1 MEKLVVRPTVGDP
14 NGFPFTRRI
23 DFRVELND
31 TYTLQDCKMTY
42 TVETAITGTFEL
54 PSVGAFDQLQR
65 HVRLTP
71 NPIESASNV
80 TVRLNNCEH
89 HHQDLAYPLLQSL
102 DGGDVD
108 EYAEAKARKY
118 YLDNPNSYLPGRR
131 RADHPVQIKGATIA
145 SIEPYIRIIGSTS
158 TTTLN
163 VEFNGEIFG
172 TILVG
177 TNSNNKITITDA
189 ATFRKYRS
197 EIDTSSVVVQGLTAS
212 YQLYFPV
219 ANPTFVHRVSHPL
232 KHPILSQP
240 MSLRYLSASFDTTPL
255 KLVEADNFDATT
267 RHCSTRILNPQLQFN
282 VLPRQTV
289 GTLTYPELRTRAEP
303 IDPATYPKYDPSA
316 VPPVNEWANLAT
328 GTTFTTSMKRIAQ
341 CIPGKLYVYLRS
353 EKYSGQDETSRTQW
367 GNRVNTRLAV
377 VTALTVKTPMRTYF
391 QDYDQHALYDM
402 SRQNGSAQLEKHFRS
417 TLGSLVIIDLVK
429 DMLLEGAYPFHYEV
443 TVTYRRPLDDDEGA
457 AVGHTFDGV
466 LVEDDE
472 WVLHVTEA
480 HRGELHINPDGR

>member
-1 MEKLVVRPTVGDP
+1 MEKLIVRPTVPDP
-14 NGFPFTRRI
+14 DGFPYTRRI
-23 DFRVELND
+23 EFRVEADD

-42 TVETAITGTFEL
+42 TVETDITGTFEL
-54 PSVGAFDQLQR
+54 PYVGAFEQLQR
-65 HVRLTP
+65 HLRLTP

-80 TVRLNNCEH
+80 HLRLNNCEH

-108 EYAEAKARKY
+108 EYAEVKARKY
-118 YLDNPNSYLPGRR
+118 YYDNPNSYLPGQR
-131 RADHPVQIKGATIA
+131 RADHPVQILGATIA

-158 TTTLN
+158 TTTHN

-172 TILVG
+172 TIAVAN
-177 TNSNNKITITDA
+177 NSNNKITITDA

-197 EIDTSSVVVQGLTAS
+197 EIDTASIEVDGLTAS

-219 ANPTFVHRVSHPL
+219 DNPTFVHRVSHPL

-255 KLVEADNFDATT
+255 KLVETDNFDAIRRTYK
-267 RHCSTRILNPQLQFN
+267 SRILNPQLQFN

-289 GTLTYPELRTRAEP
+289 GVLTYPELRTRAEP
-303 IDPATYPKYDPSA
+303 VATYPTPA
-316 VPPVNEWANLAT
+316 EWTTITAR
-328 GTTFTTSMKRIAQ
+328 GTTFTTSVKRIAQ

-353 EKYSGQDETSRTQW
+353 ERYSGEDQTSRDQW

-402 SRQNGSAQLEKHFRS
+402 SRENGSAQLEKHFRS
-417 TLGSLVIIDLVK
+417 TLGSLVIIDLAK
-429 DMLLEGAYPFHYEV
+429 DMLLEGPYPFHYEV

-457 AVGHTFDGV
+457 AVGHTFDGT
-466 LVEDDE
+466 LVTDDE

>member
-1 MEKLVVRPTVGDP
+1 MEKLIVRPTVPDP
-14 NGFPFTRRI
+14 DGFPYTRRI
-23 DFRVELND
+23 EFRVEADD

-42 TVETAITGTFEL
+42 TVETQVNHTFEL
-54 PSVGAFDQLQR
+54 PNVAAFEQLQR

-80 TVRLNNCEH
+80 HLRLNNCEH

-118 YLDNPNSYLPGRR
+118 YYDNPNSYLPGQR
-131 RADHPVQIKGATIA
+131 RADHPVQIVGVTAT
-145 SIEPYIRIIGSTS
+145 SIEAHVRVIGTTS
-158 TTTLN
+158 THTYEVKYNGLQIGN
-163 VEFNGEIFG
+163 VSTIQQQGG
-172 TILVG
+172 TV
-177 TNSNNKITITDA
+177 NVKITFPNHTVKS
-189 ATFRKYRS
+189 TYLKFRS
-197 EIDTSSVVVQGLTAS
+197 ELDTAGVEIVGLTNPFE
-212 YQLYFPV
+212 LFFPV
-219 ANPTFVHRVSHPL
+219 DNPTFVHRVSHRL
-232 KHPILSQP
+232 KHPILSQH
-240 MSLRYLSASFDTTPL
+240 MSLRYLSVSFDTIPL
-255 KLVEADNFDATT
+255 KLVEADNFDGAAITYT
-267 RHCSTRILNPQLQFN
+267 SRILNPQLQFN

-303 IDPATYPKYDPSA
+303 VAAYPTPA
-316 VPPVNEWANLAT
+316 EWAAIT
-328 GTTFTTSMKRIAQ
+328 ARGTTFTTSMKRIAQ

-353 EKYSGQDETSRTQW
+353 ERYSGEDQTSRVNW
-367 GNRVNTRLAV
+367 GTRVNTRLAV

-402 SRQNGSAQLEKHFRS
+402 SRENGSAQLEKHFRS
-417 TLGSLVIIDLVK
+417 TLGSLVIIDLAK
-429 DMLLEGAYPFHYEV
+429 DMLLEGPYPFHYEV

-457 AVGHTFDGV
+457 AVGHTFDGT
-466 LVEDDE
+466 LVTDDE

>member
-1 MEKLVVRPTVGDP
+1 MEKLIVRPTVPDP
-14 NGFPFTRRI
+14 DGFPYTRRI
-23 DFRVELND
+23 EFRVEADD

-42 TVETAITGTFEL
+42 TVETQVNHTFKL
-54 PSVGAFDQLQR
+54 PNVAAFDQLQR

-80 TVRLNNCEH
+80 HLRLNNCEH

-118 YLDNPNSYLPGRR
+118 YYDNPNSYLPGQR
-131 RADHPVQIKGATIA
+131 RADHPVRVVDGM
-145 SIEPYIRIIGSTS
+145 EPYFKILGSVS
-158 TTTLN
+158 AGSHDVL
-163 VEFNGEIFG
+163 FNGTQIG
-172 TILVG
+172 I
-177 TNSNNKITITDA
+177 ITLTSSIDQEVA
-189 ATFRKYRS
+189 LTFPFSYMKDEFLKFRS
-197 EIDTSSVVVQGLTAS
+197 ELQTDTVEIHGVTSA
-212 YQLYFPV
+212 YEFYFRV
-219 ANPTFVHRVSHPL
+219 ANPTLTHSVSHRL

-240 MSLRYLSASFDTTPL
+240 MSLRYLSVSFDTVPL
-255 KLVEADNFDATT
+255 KLVEADNYHGTDATYT
-267 RHCSTRILNPQLQFN
+267 TRILNPLLQFN

-303 IDPATYPKYDPSA
+303 VAAYPTPA
-316 VPPVNEWANLAT
+316 EWAAIT
-328 GTTFTTSMKRIAQ
+328 ARGTTFTTSMKRIAQ
-341 CIPGKLYVYLRS
+341 CIPGKLYLYLRS
-353 EKYSGQDETSRTQW
+353 EKYSGQDQTSREQW

-417 TLGSLVIIDLVK
+417 TLGSLVIIDLAK
-429 DMLLEGAYPFHYEV
+429 DMLLEGPYPFHYEV
-443 TVTYRRPLDDDEGA
+443 TVTYRRPLDDNEGA
-457 AVGHTFDGV
+457 AVGHSFSGV
-466 LVEDDE
+466 LVDDDK

-480 HRGELHINPDGR
+480 HRGEVHINPDGR